1 ALALVAVPGS
11 GIAPLVA
18 VDPVAP
24 VVTTRADGGTVLDN
38 GLLRVTL
45 DARGLITSIVDL
57 RHADRELVPAG
68 RTANLLQLH
77 EDIPT
82 AWDAWDV
89 DAHYRASR
97 TDLVD
102 AASVELVEDSPLRA
116 TVEVVR
122 QFGRSRVVQRV
133 SLHADDARIHATADL
148 DWLEDEKLLK
158 VTFPLTIHAQHHS
171 AEIQFGHVRRP
182 THTNTSWDEARFEVM
197 AHRFVHVEEPGYGVA
212 LTNAG
217 SYGHD
222 ITRSVGATGEVET
235 ELRISLVRA
244 ARSPDPVQDIGHH
257 RFEYALVPG
266 VGIEGAVDAGLEQNL
281 PVRVVR
287 PGTATDA
294 SAAVAAPAAVGSAPA
309 SDAAVPSSLPTA
321 SGLVSVHGGT
331 VRIEALKLA
340 DDGSG
345 DVIVRLYESTGAR
358 AATRLEAHLAA
369 DRFTEVDVL
378 ERPLGEGFPRSIA
391 FEPEADGRGVR
402 LVLRAFQVITL
413 RIHRA

>member
-1 ALALVAVPGS
+1 M
-11 GIAPLVA
+11 
-18 VDPVAP
+18 
-24 VVTTRADGGTVLDN
+24 
-38 GLLRVTL
+38 
-45 DARGLITSIVDL
+45 
-57 RHADRELVPAG
+57 
-68 RTANLLQLH
+68 
-77 EDIPT
+77 
-82 AWDAWDV
+82 
-89 DAHYRASR
+89 
-97 TDLVD
+97 
-102 AASVELVEDSPLRA
+102 
-116 TVEVVR
+116 
-122 QFGRSRVVQRV
+122 QRV

-222 ITRSVGATGEVET
+222 ITRSVGVTGEVET

-266 VGIEGAVDAGLEQNL
+266 VGIEGAGGRGARAEPARARG
-281 PVRVVR
+281 
-287 PGTATDA
+287 
-294 SAAVAAPAAVGSAPA
+294 AARRR
-309 SDAAVPSSLPTA
+309 DR
-321 SGLVSVHGGT
+321 GGT
-331 VRIEALKLA
+331 RRRRIRSRVRRGRPVLTAHRRGPHLGARRHGADRGAQARRRRLGRRDRAALR
-340 DDGSG
+340 S
-345 DVIVRLYESTGAR
+345 SGAR

-378 ERPLGEGFPRSIA
+378 ERPLGAGFPRSIA

-402 LVLRAFQVITL
+402 LVLRAFQVITV